1 MIGMMSNDPRIMFF
15 VDSGTSPKKMEMF
28 RNIRGGTYPLVNV
41 YIAIENCPFIGELP
55 IKNGDVPYFL
65 YVCLPECN
73 QLEKNCD

>member
-1 MIGMMSNDPRIMFF
+1 
-15 VDSGTSPKKMEMF
+15 MEMF

>member
-1 MIGMMSNDPRIMFF
+1 MTPESCFLLTAELHQKRWRCSET
-15 VDSGTSPKKMEMF
+15 SG
-28 RNIRGGTYPLVNV
+28 GGTYPLVNV